1 MGQFLLCVAQYL
13 LIMVVLAGVGA
24 CGGFLG
30 VKLRKSKNA
39 KTIAETSADTKE
51 KGIEI
56 ILQQCDLEE
65 SRNEET
71 TWC

>member
-30 VKLRKSKNA
+30 VKLRKNKDA
-39 KTIAETSADTKE
+39 KTVAETSADTKE
-51 KGIEI
+51 
-56 ILQQCDLEE
+56 
-65 SRNEET
+65 
-71 TWC
+71 